1 MRFAHPQ
8 LLALLLAVPVIAVL
22 MYRARG
28 RMTPK
33 MLFSSVQLLGS
44 GATSFKERMR
54 SAPKVMTLL
63 ALTLMILAIARPQS
77 PWRETRRKVEGIDIM
92 LVTDVSQSM
101 GALDFKPNRLEN
113 AKAVMKDFIKGR
125 ENDQIGL
132 VIFSNETYTLCPLTQ
147 DYPALESFIDRIDF
161 DLTAGTATAIGM
173 GLANGVNKLKDSPAE
188 SKVIILL
195 TDGENN
201 HGEIAPLEA
210 AEIARR
216 LNVRCYTIGIGSRGM
231 VPIDVRDDDGRS
243 HRLHFSS
250 RIDIPTLQKIADMTG
265 GQFFAAEDNR
275 GLEEIFEQID
285 QLEKTEFEVN
295 EMNYFDEL
303 AHYLM
308 VPAFLIFAVAF
319 VLDRTWLWSFP

>member
-8 LLALLLAVPVIAVL
+8 LLMLLLAVPAIAAL
-22 MYRARG
+22 MYRARN
-28 RMTPK
+28 RASPK
-33 MLFSSVQLLGS
+33 MLFSSLLLVAA
-44 GATSFKERMR
+44 GASSLKERMR
-54 SAPKVMTLL
+54 ALPSVLTLL
-63 ALTLMILAIARPQS
+63 ALTLMIIAIARPQS

-101 GALDFKPNRLEN
+101 GALDFKPNRLEK
-113 AKAVMKDFIKGR
+113 AKAVMKDFIQGR
-125 ENDQIGL
+125 ENDQIGV
-132 VIFSNETYTLCPLTQ
+132 VIFSDQTYTLCPLTQ
-147 DYPALESFIDRIDF
+147 DYPALDTFIDRIDF

-201 HGEIAPLEA
+201 HGKIAPLEA

-216 LNVRCYTIGIGSRGM
+216 LNVRCYTIGVGTRGM
-231 VPIDVRDDDGRS
+231 VPIDVPGDDGRI
-243 HRLHFSS
+243 HRLHFES
-250 RIDIPTLQKIADMTG
+250 RVDTPTLVKIAEMTG
-265 GQFFAAEDNR
+265 GQFFAAESNQ

-308 VPAFLIFAVAF
+308 VPALLIFAAAF
-319 VLDRTWLWSFP
+319 VLDRTWFWSFP

>member
-8 LLALLLAVPVIAVL
+8 LLALLFAVPVIAVL
-22 MYRARG
+22 MYRARD
-28 RMTPK
+28 RATPK
-33 MLFSSVQLLGS
+33 MLFSSVMLIAA

-54 SAPKVMTLL
+54 LAPSVLTLI
-63 ALTLMILAIARPQS
+63 ALTLMIFALARPQS
-77 PWRETRRKVEGIDIM
+77 PWRESRRKVEGIDIM
-92 LVTDVSQSM
+92 LVTDVSDSM
-101 GALDFKPNRLEN
+101 GALDFRPNRLEK
-113 AKAVMKDFIKGR
+113 AKAVMKDFVRGR
-125 ENDQIGL
+125 ENDRIGL
-132 VIFSNETYTLCPLTQ
+132 VIFSDQTYALCPLTQ

-201 HGEIAPLEA
+201 FGEIKPLEA
-210 AEIARR
+210 ADIARR

-231 VPIDVRDDDGRS
+231 VPINVVGADGRVQN
-243 HRLHFSS
+243 LHFDS
-250 RIDIPTLQKIADMTG
+250 RIDTPTLVKIAELTG
-265 GQFFAAEDNR
+265 GQFFAAKDDR

-308 VPAFLIFAVAF
+308 VPALLIFAVAF
-319 VLDRTWLWSFP
+319 VLDRTWFWSFP